1 MALST
6 LIPVYNLQDRYDINN
21 YSFSDDYMNSSI
33 ETGWILIAFILAYT
47 LYDSFFYYALIYKA
61 FS

>member
-6 LIPVYNLQDRYDINN
+6 LIPIYYLQDRYDNN
-21 YSFSDDYMNSSI
+21 NFLFSDEYMISSI
-33 ETGWILIAFILAYT
+33 QLGWFLIAFILAYT